1 MSKLRLNEINFN
13 ENEVIVEVDVEQ
25 KKESITKT
33 QEILQQ
39 ADSDAKK
46 REQEAKNEAKK
57 IVDEATLV
65 LNRAKD
71 EAQEIIEQA
80 KVEASTLQEELNQ
93 QLAQLETQKNEIL
106 EKAELEAKDI
116 IEKSQEQAKNEAG
129 ELISKLK
136 EDIEA
141 ERIETI
147 KNAYDDGYKD
157 GLAHIQEEMEAKI
170 SDFDNFCTQK
180 YEIRNKILK
189 SANKDI
195 LDIIL
200 NITKKVLL
208 KEIDAKTIDKIIKN
222 AISLLEKKEN
232 ITIILSLKYAKM
244 LYELQKESLNDEIE
258 FNFEDFNQYENF
270 DIVYNPSFND
280 DTIIVENLK
289 ERYDA
294 SINSQL
300 DVIIRNIYDNTQNG
314 KLDLENYEN
323 EAE

>member
-13 ENEVIVEVDVEQ
+13 ENEVIVEVEIEQ

-57 IVDEATLV
+57 IVNEATLV

-80 KVEASTLQEELNQ
+80 KVEASTLQEELNR

-116 IEKSQEQAKNEAG
+116 IEKSQEQAKNEAD

-157 GLAHIQEEMEAKI
+157 GLAHIQEEIEAKI